1 MKELGEFLKNE
12 RIKKGL
18 TLEEIQEIT
27 KIRIRYLKAIEDGD
41 FSIMP
46 ALVYAK
52 GFVKSYAEA
61 LGLDGNELV
70 KKYEYLFQEKE
81 EETLPNIETNSSYK
95 KEGRDFSQFFL
106 TLKKAVIFVLVIGI
120 IGYGFYYFINQVKK
134 GLAPIPQQNQSEA
147 STYSEDKTDLE
158 NKTNPSQESNVSQPK
173 VNTSIEKISETS
185 KKIEY
190 KVVPSGESYKVEIS
204 VPGEKCWFSIKVD
217 ENVVF
222 EGLMTKDM
230 SKIFDVKDSITIL
243 MGYPPAVKITV
254 DGEELP
260 TVQTPSPVTI
270 NIHT

>member
-1 MKELGEFLKNE
+1 MNELGEFLKSE

-27 KIRIRYLKAIEDGD
+27 KIRTRYLKAIEDGD
-41 FSIMP
+41 FSVMP
-46 ALVYAK
+46 AIVYAK

-81 EETLPNIETNSSYK
+81 EEAMPNIETTSYK

-106 TLKKAVIFVLVIGI
+106 TLKKAIIIVLIIGI
-120 IGYGFYYFINQVKK
+120 IGYGFYYFLNQVKK

-147 STYSEDKTDLE
+147 STISED
-158 NKTNPSQESNVSQPK
+158 KTNPSQESNASQSTVK
-173 VNTSIEKISETS
+173 TSIEKIAETS

-190 KVVPSGESYKVEIS
+190 KVVPFGESYKVEIS
-204 VPGEKCWFSIKVD
+204 VPGEKCWFSVKVD
-217 ENVVF
+217 GNVVY

>member
-81 EETLPNIETNSSYK
+81 EEAIPNIEITSYK

-147 STYSEDKTDLE
+147 STISEDKTNL
-158 NKTNPSQESNVSQPK
+158 PQESNVSQPK

>member
-1 MKELGEFLKNE
+1 MNELGEFLKSE

-41 FSIMP
+41 FSVMP
-46 ALVYAK
+46 ALAYAK

-81 EETLPNIETNSSYK
+81 EEAIPNIEITSYK
-95 KEGRDFSQFFL
+95 KERRDFSQFFL
-106 TLKKAVIFVLVIGI
+106 TLKKAVIVVLIIGI
-120 IGYGFYYFINQVKK
+120 IGYGFYYFLIQVKK

-147 STYSEDKTDLE
+147 STISEDKTNL
-158 NKTNPSQESNVSQPK
+158 PQESNVSQLTVK
-173 VNTSIEKISETS
+173 TSIEKVAETS

-190 KVVPSGESYKVEIS
+190 KVVPFGESYKVEIS
-204 VPGEKCWFSIKVD
+204 VPGEKCWFSVKVD
-217 ENVVF
+217 GNVVY